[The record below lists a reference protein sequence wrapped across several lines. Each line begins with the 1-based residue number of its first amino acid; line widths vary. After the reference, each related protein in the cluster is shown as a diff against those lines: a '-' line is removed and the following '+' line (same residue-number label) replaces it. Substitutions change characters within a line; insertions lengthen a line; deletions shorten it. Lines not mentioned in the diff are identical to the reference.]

1 MLAALVLAGIIA
13 APIGTI
19 ALLIH
24 SARPARST
32 GAWPTTRRFASAII
46 GTVVIGALV
55 AVAMRL
61 LGVSEHN
68 TIAGV
73 AGLVVGSLI
82 WLPVTRRWNA
92 RGHLCWATSICLFAV
107 YLVYVLEWTFYSH
120 LGPAS
125 EAGGVLLWFFELFAA
140 ILASA
145 YLWEICDAIG
155 SGTWHPRVVAAGAP
169 LLSGP
174 S

>member
-46 GTVVIGALV
+46 GTVVLGALV

-73 AGLVVGSLI
+73 AGLIVGSLI

-92 RGHLCWATSICLFAV
+92 RAHLCWATSIFLFAV
-107 YLVYVLEWTFYSH
+107 YLVYILEWTFYSH
-120 LGPAS
+120 LDPAS
-125 EAGGVLLWFFELFAA
+125 EAGGVLLWLFELFAA

-155 SGTWHPRVVAAGAP
+155 S
-169 LLSGP
+169 
-174 S
+174 